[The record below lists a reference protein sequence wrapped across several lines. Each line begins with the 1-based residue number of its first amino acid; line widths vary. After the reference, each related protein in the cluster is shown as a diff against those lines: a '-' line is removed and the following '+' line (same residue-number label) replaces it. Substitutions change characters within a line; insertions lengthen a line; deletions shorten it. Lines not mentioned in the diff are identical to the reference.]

1 MTTIQIEVQDDLVQR
16 LGVAA
21 VQKLLEEELA
31 YQRFKLLEE
40 SIQASMQ
47 AAEGVDWEKEFEQA
61 RQEAFD
67 DYQRQQRE
75 K

>member
-1 MTTIQIEVQDDLVQR
+1 MRTIKIEVQDDLVQR

-47 AAEGVDWEKEFEQA
+47 AAEGVDWEKEFEHA

-67 DYQRQQRE
+67 EYQRQHRT